1 MIFGKDAFEIPLE
14 TQLKLR
20 VMTDEVNSCD
30 DIEKLRE
37 MLIETTTLI
46 SRYQL
51 ILESTI
57 KEVIERDME
66 AWFKEDVK

>member
-30 DIEKLRE
+30 DIAKLRE

-46 SRYQL
+46 SRYQQ

-66 AWFKEDVK
+66 AWFNEDLK

>member
-1 MIFGKDAFEIPLE
+1 MFGKDAFEIPLE

-51 ILESTI
+51 LLESTI

-66 AWFKEDVK
+66 SWFNEDMK

>member
-30 DIEKLRE
+30 DIAKLRE

-46 SRYQL
+46 SRYQQL
-51 ILESTI
+51 LESTI

>member
-1 MIFGKDAFEIPLE
+1 MFGKDAFEIPLE

-51 ILESTI
+51 LLESTI

-66 AWFKEDVK
+66 SWFNEDLK

>member
-30 DIEKLRE
+30 DIAKLRE

-46 SRYQL
+46 SRYQQL
-51 ILESTI
+51 LESTI

-66 AWFKEDVK
+66 AWFNEDLK